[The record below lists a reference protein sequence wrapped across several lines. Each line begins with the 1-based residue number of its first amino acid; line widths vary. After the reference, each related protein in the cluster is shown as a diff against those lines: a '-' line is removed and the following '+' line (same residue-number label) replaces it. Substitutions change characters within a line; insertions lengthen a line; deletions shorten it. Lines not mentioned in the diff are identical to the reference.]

1 MPRLA
6 SPPHNVTRGLGPLL
20 IGVLLNTMLYG
31 ILIVQAFLYYSRYT
45 SQANFEIVFIKVLYL
60 FIVETANWTTKYRAN
75 DNPAKPQA
83 LSISPF
89 MLRLGK
95 NSIVFLCNAEGL
107 LSPDAVDAI
116 LTVAIS
122 LPVQLFIAWRIRV
135 LTHSSIMPVIITI
148 LALVAFAGGL
158 AMTTMVSL
166 HPDFASF
173 YRLRPAAITWLVSSA
188 ACDITLTVSLVFS
201 LWTRKSNVMN
211 VITESTDSYVVKIFQ
226 ANVVSTDSYL
236 NKLIRLTVQTGVIT
250 ATAAL
255 LDMILVL
262 AVPDHPYNFVVD
274 LTLSKLYTISLI
286 TSSG

>member
-45 SQANFEIVFIKVLYL
+45 SDRPWFRYPVLYL
-60 FIVETANWTTKYRAN
+60 FIVETANWTTKYRAD

-89 MLRLGK
+89 MLRL
-95 NSIVFLCNAEGL
+95 
-107 LSPDAVDAI
+107 DAI

-135 LTHSSIMPVIITI
+135 LTHSSIMPVIIVI
-148 LALVAFAGGL
+148 LALVAFGGRL
-158 AMTTMVSL
+158 TMTTMVSL

-188 ACDITLTVSLVFS
+188 TCDITLTVSLVFS
-201 LWTRKSNVMN
+201 VWTRKSNVMN
-211 VITESTDSYVVKIFQ
+211 VITESTDSYVVKISK
-226 ANVVSTDSYL
+226 ANVVSTNNYL

-262 AVPDHPYNFVVD
+262 AVPDH
-274 LTLSKLYTISLI
+274 T
-286 TSSG
+286 

>member
-45 SQANFEIVFIKVLYL
+45 RSYTFS
-60 FIVETANWTTKYRAN
+60 IVETANWTTKYRAN

-173 YRLRPAAITWLVSSA
+173 IVY
-188 ACDITLTVSLVFS
+188 
-201 LWTRKSNVMN
+201 WTRKSNVMN

-262 AVPDHPYNFVVD
+262 AVPQLCGGLYAFKTVHDLADHLVRV
-274 LTLSKLYTISLI
+274 IILI
-286 TSSG
+286 K